1 MVPTNAAAAAGAAW
15 YNFFLIQHGVP
26 HGIEFGLWK
35 RKRRQ
40 GRTLKHVTAVTVA
53 TKRTHSSPR
62 GATTGEGLCDHSS
75 VQERLPPRR
84 RAPRRRGG
92 RHRGHSICGA
102 HPWPDHRFQ
111 ALSSWA
117 WRKPMVR
124 VIVEASSRHSPSTG
138 VHQGEASAL
147 RPESV
152 ACCEKRFPA

>member
-92 RHRGHSICGA
+92 EAPRPQHLWRSSLARPSLPGSLLLGLAEADGARHCGSFLPPLTKHWRPPRGGICLA
-102 HPWPDHRFQ
+102 
-111 ALSSWA
+111 S
-117 WRKPMVR
+117 R
-124 VIVEASSRHSPSTG
+124 VCRM
-138 VHQGEASAL
+138 L
-147 RPESV
+147 
-152 ACCEKRFPA
+152 